1 MALNC
6 KWIFGIPG
14 IYFLLQ
20 NMNPRPLAVGG
31 TTQARKM
38 VAAGEGA
45 PAPSTRAASQP
56 RAVVVQE
63 SVGEQSRA
71 EQIRK
76 PACCWVVLL
85 RWPSQHYLPLANSF
99 RCNSAPCSCA
109 LISGVFGRSWQSRA
123 RSQKGD
129 CCRGAGSS
137 VWVFFGGLRAGFG
150 GLCLAGVLLQ
160 GEGVPGALLWGDV
173 AAHSGTA
180 EVTVGAAW
188 GCRGLLPPQGSTSSG

>member
-14 IYFLLQ
+14 IYCLLR
-20 NMNPRPLAVGG
+20 NMNPWPLAMGG

-85 RWPSQHYLPLANSF
+85 PWPSQHYLPLANSF
-99 RCNSAPCSCA
+99 GCGSAPCSCD
-109 LISGVFGRSWQSRA
+109 LISGVFGRSLAEQGMLPGRGLGLLQRGREQCVGVFWGSQGWLWWALPCWGAPAGRGGA
-123 RSQKGD
+123 RS
-129 CCRGAGSS
+129 
-137 VWVFFGGLRAGFG
+137 
-150 GLCLAGVLLQ
+150 
-160 GEGVPGALLWGDV
+160 P
-173 AAHSGTA
+173 
-180 EVTVGAAW
+180 TVGRC
-188 GCRGLLPPQGSTSSG
+188 GCSLWDG